1 MYTCIKLAGFTKRN
15 TDSILF
21 TDMQSWVI
29 KDEASYNKHISRK
42 KIYMRTRRKIIRLES
57 QNEVEG

>member
-1 MYTCIKLAGFTKRN
+1 MYTCIKLAGFTERN

-21 TDMQSWVI
+21 INIQSRVT